1 MVITLD
7 VQNVSLSLKEHFKW
21 QKEEVKNGNKYI
33 SWMIIDYVKQLK
45 DRILTDSWSLWPRVC
60 VLYNVTEQYQYF

>member
-7 VQNVSLSLKEHFKW
+7 VQNMSLSLKEHFKW
-21 QKEEVKNGNKYI
+21 QKEEVKSGNKYI

-45 DRILTDSWSLWPRVC
+45 DGILTDCWSLWPRVC
-60 VLYNVTEQYQYF
+60 VLYNVTEEYKYL

>member
-21 QKEEVKNGNKYI
+21 QKEVKNGNKYI

-45 DRILTDSWSLWPRVC
+45 DGILTDSWSLWPQVC